1 MADAKSTAECDRILS
16 LHHRATPY
24 EVLGIP
30 SDSSKAD
37 VKKAYLS
44 LALKCHPDKN
54 LEENEKYTTIFKRM
68 LDAYNKLQLSTS
80 GATTVSEPPISK
92 PPISNPDESTQ
103 LFGLTLDAE
112 AHRKE
117 QLKEW
122 LRRLINGKGSKL
134 LLGLDLDV
142 NTVLKFFS
150 HDVLAAFGTYDK
162 KDTAIYRSLVELQ
175 ELAIAT
181 FLSQDDFETTLGKQ
195 GWTLQMIKE
204 YIDFNKSKTNPSDKI
219 TSILFENIINDPELT
234 TRFNLAFASGKY
246 NSRIDVILDYKYK
259 IETDLIKLTSLLE
272 RYGYTIDIDLKQR
285 IDETFKLL
293 PIEKNLSETY
303 KKRITAKRQDF
314 EDKNAK
320 LLKSSEKGG
329 SRRKQSKR
337 RLRKTQQRRKR
348 NNRKSKKSKQ
358 V

>member
-1 MADAKSTAECDRILS
+1 MADAKSRIECDRILS
-16 LHHRATPY
+16 LHDRATPY

-30 SDSSKAD
+30 SDSTKAD
-37 VKKAYLS
+37 VKKAYFS
-44 LALKCHPDKN
+44 LALTCHPDKN
-54 LEENEKYTTIFKRM
+54 HEENEKYTTIFKRM

-80 GATTVSEPPISK
+80 GATTVSEPDISQ

-103 LFGLTLDAE
+103 VFGLTLDAE
-112 AHRKE
+112 ARRKE
-117 QLKEW
+117 QLKKW
-122 LRRLINGKGSKL
+122 LRSLINGEGSKL

-142 NTVLKFFS
+142 KTVLKFFKAN
-150 HDVLAAFGTYDK
+150 VLATFGAYDK

-181 FLSQDDFETTLGKQ
+181 FLSQDDFETNLDKQ

-204 YIDFNKSKTNPSDKI
+204 YIAFNKSKPNPSDKI

-246 NSRIDVILDYKYK
+246 NDILDYKYK
-259 IETDLIKLTSLLE
+259 IADKLNELRKLID
-272 RYGYTIDIDLKQR
+272 RYG
-285 IDETFKLL
+285 FKVDSELEEKINAIFTYFQS
-293 PIEKNLSETY
+293 IEKNLSKTY
-303 KKRITAKRQDF
+303 KTSIQTNRQYF
-314 EDKNAK
+314 EHRKAE

-329 SRRKQSKR
+329 SRRKHSKR

-348 NNRKSKKSKQ
+348 NNRKSKKYKQ